1 MDHIIANIDNVGV
14 MTPIIDNALYNKW
27 SKDFLL
33 KPGILDKP
41 ELFLNNNVQKSGTNE
56 RNKRNV
62 LDRIR
67 SNDSNIETKKEIK
80 KDDDNRIEIDTST
93 PSKYL
98 SSINKSIKVNKDTGG
113 EVNGLKSYSNLLKG
127 MNDDVWNID
136 VCRFLS
142 YHTNVVFIYRKK
154 EVCECDPRPEN
165 IITV

>member
-1 MDHIIANIDNVGV
+1 MDQIIANIDNVGV
-14 MTPIIDNALYNKW
+14 MTPIIDNTMYNKW

-41 ELFLNNNVQKSGTNE
+41 ELFLNNNVQRSGTD
-56 RNKRNV
+56 V
-62 LDRIR
+62 LVRIR

-154 EVCECDPRPEN
+154 EICECDPRPEK

>member
-1 MDHIIANIDNVGV
+1 MDHIIANIDKLGV
-14 MTPIIDNALYNKW
+14 MTPIIDNTLYNKW

-41 ELFLNNNVQKSGTNE
+41 ELFKNNNVQRSGTDE
-56 RNKRNV
+56 RNV
-62 LDRIR
+62 LD
-67 SNDSNIETKKEIK
+67 SNIEVSVEIK
-80 KDDDNRIEIDTST
+80 KDDDIRIEIDTST

-98 SSINKSIKVNKDTGG
+98 SSIHKSIKVNKDTGG

-154 EVCECDPRPEN
+154 EICECDPIPEK
-165 IITV
+165 IITI